1 MDPITLNIAMFGIL
15 MILLLT
21 GAPLYAVIG
30 AVGIVFGFI
39 IEGVDIFPLFSMR
52 IYRLMVAYSL
62 VAVPLFIFMA
72 NLLQRSGIIEELF
85 DAVYQW
91 SGKIRG
97 SIAIATVITGV
108 ILAAMIGV
116 VGASVI
122 TLGLLALP
130 AMLQKNYNRHL
141 AVGTVCAA
149 GSLGILIPPSIM
161 PIFYSAATQVSVID
175 LFAGSIIPGMMLC
188 LAFCSYIIIMT
199 LKNRDY
205 APAISDEE
213 QIKGF
218 LKKAALGKNL
228 IPPFIIIGCVL
239 GSILAGVA
247 SPTEAAGVGA
257 FAVMVLLFVRKRL
270 TLKLISESLYSTI
283 GATGMA
289 LWITFASTCFV
300 GVYAMGDGHEFASQ
314 LVTALP
320 GGKWGALIFS
330 QIVYIVLG
338 MFIDWIGI
346 CLLIVPIFSPILV
359 SLGFDPVWVGIIFML
374 NMQMSFL
381 SPPFGYALF
390 FVKGVAPSYMQMKD
404 IMLGALPVLA
414 LQAIVLLL
422 CAVFPELV
430 MLLPNMLR

>member
-1 MDPITLNIAMFGIL
+1 
-15 MILLLT
+15 MILLMT

-30 AVGIVFGFI
+30 AVGIVFGI
-39 IEGVDIFPLFSMR
+39 ILEGVDIFPLFAMR
-52 IYRLMVAYSL
+52 IYGLMVAYSL

-85 DAVYQW
+85 DAVFQW

-97 SIAIATVITGV
+97 SLALATVLTGV

-175 LFAGSIIPGMMLC
+175 LFAGSILPGVLLC
-188 LAFCSYIIIMT
+188 LVFCLYIIIMT
-199 LKNRDY
+199 LINQEN
-205 APAISDEE
+205 APCITEEE

-218 LKKAALGKNL
+218 WKKAALGKSL
-228 IPPFIIIGCVL
+228 IPPIIIIACVL

-257 FAVMVLLFVRKRL
+257 FAVIVLLALRKKL
-270 TLKLISESLYSTI
+270 TFNIISASLYSTI
-283 GATGMA
+283 SATGMA

-300 GVYAMGDGHEFASQ
+300 GVYAMGDGHEFANQ
-314 LVTALP
+314 LVSALP
-320 GGKWGALIFS
+320 GGKWGALIFC
-330 QIVYIVLG
+330 QVLYIFLG

-359 SLGFDPVWVGIIFML
+359 GLGFDPIWVGIVFML

-381 SPPFGYALF
+381 TPPFGYALF
-390 FVKGVAPSYMQMKD
+390 FVKGVAPSSMEMKD
-404 IMLGALPVLA
+404 IILGALPFLL
-414 LQAIVLLL
+414 LQALVLVL
-422 CAVFPELV
+422 CSVFPDIV
-430 MLLPNMLR
+430 MVLPNLLG

>member
-1 MDPITLNIAMFGIL
+1 MSPLTLNIAMFGAL
-15 MILLLT
+15 LILLVT

-30 AVGIVFGFI
+30 AIGIIFGII
-39 IEGVDIFPLFSMR
+39 IEGTDIFPMFAMR
-52 IYRLMVAYSL
+52 IYGLMVAYSL

-72 NLLQRSGIIEELF
+72 NLLQRSGIVEELF

-91 SGKIRG
+91 AGKIRG
-97 SIAIATVITGV
+97 SIALATVITGV

-130 AMLQKNYNRHL
+130 AMLQKNYNKHL

-175 LFAGSIIPGMMLC
+175 LFAGSIIPGVLLC
-188 LAFCSYIIIMT
+188 VAFCLYIIIVT
-199 LKNRDY
+199 IKNPSY
-205 APAISDEE
+205 APAITREE
-213 QIKGF
+213 QIYGF
-218 LKKAALGKNL
+218 WKKAALSKNL
-228 IPPFIIIGCVL
+228 IPPIIIIGCVL
-239 GSILAGVA
+239 GSILAGIA

-257 FAVMVLLFVRKRL
+257 FAVMIFLLFRRKL
-270 TLKLISESLYSTI
+270 SLKMISQSLYSTI
-283 GATGMA
+283 SATGMA

-300 GVYAMGDGHEFASQ
+300 GVYAMGDGQEFVSE
-314 LVTALP
+314 LVNILP

-330 QIVYIVLG
+330 QVVYIALG

-359 SLGFDPVWVGIIFML
+359 GLGFDPVWVGIIFML

-390 FVKGVAPSYMQMKD
+390 FVKGVSPDNIQMKD
-404 IMLGALPVLA
+404 IIRGALPF
-414 LQAIVLLL
+414 LLL
-422 CAVFPELV
+422 QVLVLFICAVFPQVV
-430 MLLPNMLR
+430 MFIPNMLH

>member
-1 MDPITLNIAMFGIL
+1 MSPIMLNISMFGSL
-15 MILLLT
+15 MILLLS

-30 AVGIVFGFI
+30 AVGIVFGVI
-39 IEGVDIFPLFSMR
+39 IEGVDIFPLFAMR
-52 IYRLMVAYSL
+52 IYGLMVAYSL

-85 DAVYQW
+85 DAVFQW
-91 SGKIRG
+91 AGKVRG
-97 SIAIATVITGV
+97 SLALATVITGV

-130 AMLQKNYNRHL
+130 AMLQKGYNRHL

-175 LFAGSIIPGMMLC
+175 LFAGSILPGILLC
-188 LAFCSYIIIMT
+188 FVFCLYIIIMT
-199 LKNRDY
+199 LMNPDN
-205 APAISDEE
+205 APIIKEEE

-218 LKKAALGKNL
+218 WKKAALAKNL
-228 IPPFIIIGCVL
+228 IPPILIIACVL
-239 GSILAGVA
+239 GSILMGIA

-257 FAVMVLLFVRKRL
+257 FAVMVLLAARKRL
-270 TLKLISESLYSTI
+270 TFNIISESLYSTI
-283 GATGMA
+283 SATGMA

-300 GVYAMGDGHEFASQ
+300 GVYAMGDGHEFANQ

-320 GGKWGALIFS
+320 GGKWGALIFC
-330 QIVYIVLG
+330 QIIYIVLG

-346 CLLIVPIFSPILV
+346 CLLIVPIFTPILV
-359 SLGFDPVWVGIIFML
+359 GLGFDPVWVGIIFML

-381 SPPFGYALF
+381 TPPFGYALF
-390 FVKGVAPSYMQMKD
+390 FVKGVAPSSMKMQD
-404 IMLGALPVLA
+404 IMLGALPFLL
-414 LQAIVLLL
+414 LQALVLILCSIFPNIVM
-422 CAVFPELV
+422 VF
-430 MLLPNMLR
+430 PNMLH